1 MSFAFAFLVIVL
13 MGLYV
18 CRQYPKESLSDRRF
32 RMACIVCHVTGHAS
46 LFLVFLLYRFL
57 QGEPLQN
64 AVLFISSV
72 YFVMICCMGLTY
84 LLLNIIRW
92 IMRKKGRVVHRKKLT
107 HIIVFAMA
115 LFVALLGFVNSLHLT
130 TTAYAMT
137 INKPCMLSKLDVVVL
152 TDLHLG
158 AGMTSRELTQAV
170 QQTNAEKPDVV
181 LIVGDLID
189 ETTSEALAED
199 AAQQLSGLQAVYGVY
214 FVPGNHDSKS
224 SQPIDTLL
232 TQAGIIKLDNE
243 AVLLADSVN
252 LVGQSCEKRQPVDA
266 ILAEQGM
273 DVRQPTI
280 VMQHI
285 PRQLRQI
292 ADSGADL
299 IVCGHTHGYHYP
311 FGGVVL
317 QCWNDLVY
325 GQRRYGDTLAIT
337 SSGAAAWGF
346 HYKYPSDDEIVVIHV
361 RFSGEE

>member
-1 MSFAFAFLVIVL
+1 MSFAFAFLITVL

-32 RMACIVCHVTGHAS
+32 RMACIVCHITGLLS

-57 QGEPLQN
+57 PGEPLQN
-64 AVLFISSV
+64 TVLFVSSV
-72 YFVMICCMGLTY
+72 YFVMICCMGLMY

-92 IMRKKGRVVHRKKLT
+92 LRRKKGHVVHRKKLT
-107 HIIVFAMA
+107 HIVVFAMA

-137 INKPCMLSKLDVVVL
+137 IHKPCALPKLDVVVL

-189 ETTSEALAED
+189 ETTSAALAED

-214 FVPGNHDSKS
+214 FVSGNHDGKS
-224 SQPIDTLL
+224 SQSVDALL
-232 TQAGIIKLDNE
+232 AKAGITKLDNE

-252 LVGQSCEKRQPVDA
+252 LVGQSCEMRQTVNA

-285 PRQLRQI
+285 PRQLKQI
-292 ADSGADL
+292 AEDGADL

-325 GQRRYGDTLAIT
+325 GQRRYGDALAIT

-346 HYKYPSDDEIVVIHV
+346 HYKYPSDDEIVAIHIQ
-361 RFSGEE
+361 FGGEE